1 MDAPR
6 SGNAHFRAR
15 SSVKK
20 RLVVPPGSYVNPK
33 KIKKNQTPWRSLHL
47 IVDALP
53 APNTPENATIRITD
67 PNYTHISL
75 PLTDLKDHFYDT
87 GLYECE
93 WRQSRFYK
101 TNHPYMGRM
110 AFPENRDNP
119 SRTVTATKIGTSREA
134 LIYRSEYNR
143 TGNGEYRTPTVREA
157 ACIMGFP
164 ITYQFLGGESSKWRL
179 VGNAVCPCV
188 ARAFAAQ
195 VREFMQLF
203 SPPHSDTHCPDRNKT
218 SRQRSEHLSGKTIH
232 RSAPAK
238 QRLPFQTASL

>member
-1 MDAPR
+1 
-6 SGNAHFRAR
+6 
-15 SSVKK
+15 
-20 RLVVPPGSYVNPK
+20 
-33 KIKKNQTPWRSLHL
+33 
-47 IVDALP
+47 
-53 APNTPENATIRITD
+53 
-67 PNYTHISL
+67 
-75 PLTDLKDHFYDT
+75 
-87 GLYECE
+87 
-93 WRQSRFYK
+93 
-101 TNHPYMGRM
+101 MGRM

-195 VREFMQLF
+195 VREFMQL
-203 SPPHSDTHCPDRNKT
+203 PPPFRHP
-218 SRQRSEHLSGKTIH
+218 LSGQK
-232 RSAPAK
+232 
-238 QRLPFQTASL
+238 